1 MAKANAKVKT
11 QSKTQTKTQSKTQT
25 KTQRQTQPQT
35 QTQPQSRNTKNTTR
49 KNKSSVSSI
58 GSFQKQITI
67 MFLEM
72 LMMVKLFHWKTH
84 SYATHKATDGLYDS
98 LNDNMDKF
106 IEVLLGKTGS
116 RTDLMSNKSI
126 ALYDLDS
133 QEKLKTKIDAFKSY
147 LVNLNNNNVLT
158 TTMSNSDLFNIRDEI
173 LGDLNKF
180 LYLLTFK

>member
-1 MAKANAKVKT
+1 MAKAKSKAAAK
-11 QSKTQTKTQSKTQT
+11 TKTKAKT
-25 KTQRQTQPQT
+25 KTPPQSQSQTR
-35 QTQPQSRNTKNTTR
+35 SRNTKNTTR
-49 KNKSSVSSI
+49 KNKSSVSSVSSVSSI
-58 GSFQKQITI
+58 SSFQKQITI

-84 SYATHKATDGLYDS
+84 SYSTHKATDELYDS
-98 LNDNMDKF
+98 LNGNMDKF
-106 IEVLLGKTGS
+106 IEVLLGKTGT

-126 ALYDLDS
+126 SLYDLDS
-133 QEKLKTKIDAFKSY
+133 QEKIKTKIDAFKSY
-147 LVNLNNNNVLT
+147 LVNLNNNKVLT